1 MRQLVYTAL
10 ISNNR
15 PTFHLWW
22 KENLAKLQQVS
33 KYYEKDC
40 LQIFLFLFMS
50 LLPTKFVKNSHIWS
64 KIYFIF
70 LKNVLKQTRNSFNT
84 KFQAQW
90 KACSSSYQLKQIL
103 AVFCDLIPLILGQ
116 SSVEVLGVTEIV
128 KEIKFEEVLGKLKSK
143 KRFQRILLTKNQ
155 RLTLVSMWNN
165 GLREKF
171 HFCFPRVFC

>member
-1 MRQLVYTAL
+1 MRHLVYTIL

-15 PTFHLWW
+15 PSFHLWW
-22 KENLAKLQQVS
+22 KENLEKLQQVS
-33 KYYEKDC
+33 KYYGKDC
-40 LQIFLFLFMS
+40 PQIVLLLLMS
-50 LLPTKFVKNSHIWS
+50 LLPTKFVKNSHIWD

-103 AVFCDLIPLILGQ
+103 ALFCNLLPLILGQ

-128 KEIKFEEVLGKLKSK
+128 KEIKFEGVLEKLESK
-143 KRFQRILLTKNQ
+143 KRFQRI
-155 RLTLVSMWNN
+155 
-165 GLREKF
+165 
-171 HFCFPRVFC
+171 

>member
-1 MRQLVYTAL
+1 MF

-15 PTFHLWW
+15 SSFHFWW
-22 KENLAKLQQVS
+22 KENFVKHQQVS
-33 KYYEKDC
+33 RYYEKHC
-40 LQIFLFLFMS
+40 LQIFLLLLMS
-50 LLPTKFVKNSHIWS
+50 LLATKFVKNSHIWG

-103 AVFCDLIPLILGQ
+103 AVFCDLIPLILGR

-128 KEIKFEEVLGKLKSK
+128 KEIKFEGVLDKLK
-143 KRFQRILLTKNQ
+143 
-155 RLTLVSMWNN
+155 
-165 GLREKF
+165 
-171 HFCFPRVFC
+171 

>member
-15 PTFHLWW
+15 PSFHLWW
-22 KENLAKLQQVS
+22 KENLVKLQQVS

-70 LKNVLKQTRNSFNT
+70 LKNVLKQTRNSFNI

-90 KACSSSYQLKQIL
+90 KPCSSSYQLKQIL
-103 AVFCDLIPLILGQ
+103 AVFCDLIPLILDQ
-116 SSVEVLGVTEIV
+116 SNVEVLGVTEIV
-128 KEIKFEEVLGKLKSK
+128 KEIKFEGVLGKLKSK

-171 HFCFPRVFC
+171 YFCFPRVFC

>member
-1 MRQLVYTAL
+1 MRQLVYTIL

-15 PTFHLWW
+15 PSFHLWW

-40 LQIFLFLFMS
+40 LQIFLLLFMS
-50 LLPTKFVKNSHIWS
+50 LLPTKFVKNSHIWG
-64 KIYFIF
+64 KIYLIF

-128 KEIKFEEVLGKLKSK
+128 KEIKFEGVLGKLKSK
-143 KRFQRILLTKNQ
+143 KFSENITHKKSETN
-155 RLTLVSMWNN
+155 SS
-165 GLREKF
+165 F
-171 HFCFPRVFC
+171 HVK

>member
-1 MRQLVYTAL
+1 MSQLVYTIL

-15 PTFHLWW
+15 PSFQLWW
-22 KENLAKLQQVS
+22 KENLEKLQQIS
-33 KYYEKDC
+33 KYCEKDC
-40 LQIFLFLFMS
+40 LQIFLLLLMS
-50 LLPTKFVKNSHIWS
+50 WLKTKFVKKSHIWG

-103 AVFCDLIPLILGQ
+103 AVFCYLILLILGQ

-128 KEIKFEEVLGKLKSK
+128 KEIKFEGVLDKLKSK
-143 KRFQRILLTKNQ
+143 KLFQRI
-155 RLTLVSMWNN
+155 
-165 GLREKF
+165 
-171 HFCFPRVFC
+171 